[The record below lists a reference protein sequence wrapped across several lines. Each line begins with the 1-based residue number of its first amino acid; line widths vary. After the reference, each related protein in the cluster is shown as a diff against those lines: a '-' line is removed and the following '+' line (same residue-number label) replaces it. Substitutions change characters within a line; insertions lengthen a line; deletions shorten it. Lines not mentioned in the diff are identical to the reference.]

1 MILLTYCRAL
11 IGDTIPDEGSLNN
24 QKDIEERRRKLIFEL
39 NSSGKYYAFKEKLK
53 VRHIHYLVSSTWF
66 NIVCSL

>member
-1 MILLTYCRAL
+1 MFRSL
-11 IGDTIPDEGSLNN
+11 IGDAIPDEVSLNN

-53 VRHIHYLVSSTWF
+53 VRVK
-66 NIVCSL
+66 

>member
-1 MILLTYCRAL
+1 MIYYLFYCRTL
-11 IGDTIPDEGSLNN
+11 IADTIPDETSLND

-53 VRHIHYLVSSTWF
+53 VR
-66 NIVCSL
+66 N